1 MITLIIVGMGIITML
16 LRILPLVLINRGGK
30 DEGEGVQLH
39 SYMERLPLAV
49 LSAIT
54 VPGAFQVDENNPLVG
69 ITASVIAVLLVLIKK
84 VPLFGVIVISVAAAV
99 LVKLL

>member
-1 MITLIIVGMGIITML
+1 MGIITML

-30 DEGEGVQLH
+30 GEGVQLH
-39 SYMERLPLAV
+39 PYMERLPLAV

-69 ITASVIAVLLVLIKK
+69 ITASVVAVLLVLIKK
-84 VPLFGVIVISVAAAV
+84 VPLFGVVVISVAAAV